1 MTGTLPLFA
10 ETGPGTPGTDLPG
23 LRYAED
29 VISLEARVLFLAWAG
44 SLDFAPFDFRGFK
57 GNRRTVSFGSRYDF
71 THGRVGPAHAI
82 PEELLALRSAAA
94 EFAAIPDGD
103 LVQALVTE
111 YAPGAGIGWHRD
123 RPEYGKV
130 VGLSFGASC
139 SLRFRRPDPG
149 GWRRLSH
156 TLHPGSA
163 YLLDG
168 SARDDWQHSI
178 VPGDAL
184 RYSVTFRTMRSGLS

>member
-1 MTGTLPLFA
+1 MSITLPLFA
-10 ETGPGTPGTDLPG
+10 EPHPGMPGDPEG
-23 LRYAED
+23 LRYAEG
-29 VISLEARVLFLAWAG
+29 VVSVEAQVQFLAWAG

-71 THGRVGPAHAI
+71 SHGRVCPADAL
-82 PEELLALRSAAA
+82 PEGLLPLRAAAA
-94 EFAAIPDGD
+94 EFAGIPAAD

-130 VGLSFGASC
+130 VGLSFGSRC
-139 SLRFRRPDPG
+139 TLRFRRPRSE
-149 GWRRLSH
+149 GWRRTSKILE
-156 TLHPGSA
+156 PGSA

-184 RYSVTFRTMRSGLS
+184 RYSVTFRTMRPVMP